1 MRRLIKLEFRYLK
14 IFNMKL
20 IITIIGITIT
30 EPINPLTNCGTINA
44 DFGVS
49 VKCPYNAGYVVGF
62 CSSGKNR
69 DCNDGHHSHQYKCCE
84 EHEISI
90 DMNRCNVQYGH
101 HGCVVKTSKFP
112 FTHIL
117 SLI

>member
-1 MRRLIKLEFRYLK
+1 
-14 IFNMKL
+14 MKL

-101 HGCVVKTSKFP
+101 HGCVVKTSKFTY
-112 FTHIL
+112 THI
-117 SLI
+117 